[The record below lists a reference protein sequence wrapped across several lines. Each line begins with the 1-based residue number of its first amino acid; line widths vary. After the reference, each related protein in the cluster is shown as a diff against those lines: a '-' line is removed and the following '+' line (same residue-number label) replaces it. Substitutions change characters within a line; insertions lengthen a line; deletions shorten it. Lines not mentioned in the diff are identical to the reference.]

1 MSEQRVVRVM
11 IQGSVQGVGFRF
23 WTKHQAELHGLHGF
37 VRNRRDGTVELLLAG
52 PPASIETMLKACRTG
67 PRGSR
72 VDDVAVQ
79 EEQEAALSEA
89 RGTGFSVLPTV

>member
-1 MSEQRVVRVM
+1 MSERRIVRAM
-11 IQGSVQGVGFRF
+11 IHGSVQGVGFRF
-23 WTKHQAELHGLHGF
+23 WTKHQAELHGLQGF
-37 VRNRRDGTVELLLAG
+37 VRNRRDGTVEMLLAG

-79 EEQEAALSEA
+79 DEHESALSEA
-89 RGTGFSVLPTV
+89 RDTGFSVLPTM